1 MINVNLAILNQDH
14 STNHHQ
20 PCSLIRTG
28 FFNVKN
34 LGGIMQEHEK
44 NLLLLIVIGACIGF
58 AKLLVS
64 DEKLTWRLT
73 IGRTILGAATSTI
86 AGAIILQIPD
96 ISPLAL
102 IAIASALGILG
113 STFIENWL
121 KSQSTKWGVK

>member
-1 MINVNLAILNQDH
+1 
-14 STNHHQ
+14 
-20 PCSLIRTG
+20 
-28 FFNVKN
+28 
-34 LGGIMQEHEK
+34 MQEHEK
-44 NLLLLIVIGACIGF
+44 NLLLLIVIGASIGF

-96 ISPLAL
+96 INPLAL

>member
-1 MINVNLAILNQDH
+1 MQD
-14 STNHHQ
+14 
-20 PCSLIRTG
+20 
-28 FFNVKN
+28 
-34 LGGIMQEHEK
+34 HEK
-44 NLLLLIVIGACIGF
+44 NLLLLIAIGAAIGF

-96 ISPLAL
+96 INPLAISSL
-102 IAIASALGILG
+102 ASALGIMG

-121 KSQSTKWGVK
+121 KSQSTKWGY

>member
-1 MINVNLAILNQDH
+1 
-14 STNHHQ
+14 
-20 PCSLIRTG
+20 
-28 FFNVKN
+28 
-34 LGGIMQEHEK
+34 MQEHEK

-73 IGRTILGAATSTI
+73 IGRTI
-86 AGAIILQIPD
+86 ILQIPD

-121 KSQSTKWGVK
+121 KSQSSKWSIK